1 MVVISRQL
9 GDTVRS
15 QRDYDSHENT
25 SFHRVVI
32 QGWGGCSW
40 LLSFLLFFVCFTLL
54 LFCFLLLL
62 LLFCFFRGGGCV
74 GIAFYSSQMLFYPLC
89 SELSTSDPNSSVGK
103 DGGC

>member
-40 LLSFLLFFVCFTLL
+40 LLSFCCFLFVLFFCCYFV
-54 LFCFLLLL
+54 FCC
-62 LLFCFFRGGGCV
+62 CFFRGGVCV
-74 GIAFYSSQMLFYPLC
+74 GIAFYSIQMLFYPLC
-89 SELSTSDPNSSVGK
+89 SKLSTSDPNSSVGK